1 MLNFWQ
7 LITPPFRIRIKIS
20 LKPLYNHRPPII
32 KDSPQTEIVTS
43 CWQSSTTSPAPV
55 SSSHRRRGWWDHHF
69 LHRQPSGCPGGS
81 RENDQPS
88 PPREPGCCIPLAT
101 VDMSPPMKDG
111 RRCHHTHRQ
120 QPAGLRSES
129 KWFQKHYLSRKEKVL
144 SIVFVFVWND
154 RHLDIE
160 CCNKHKKDM
169 FRIFTSHHQQ
179 HFF

>member
-7 LITPPFRIRIKIS
+7 LITPS
-20 LKPLYNHRPPII
+20 NNHQRFTTL
-32 KDSPQTEIVTS
+32 QTEIVTS

-55 SSSHRRRGWWDHHF
+55 SSSHRRRGRWHHHQSF

-81 RENDQPS
+81 TELEQPS

-101 VDMSPPMKDG
+101 VDMSPPMKDVC
-111 RRCHHTHRQ
+111 RCPTHRQ